1 MNLQIVTLESISER
15 ISSGG
20 TPSRGK
26 PEYFTADLSGHPW
39 VKSKELL
46 DSSIAT
52 TEEMI
57 SDEGLQNSA
66 AKYFPEDTVLIAMY
80 GANVGQL
87 GWLAKRATVNQAI
100 CGLVI
105 DERKANW
112 RFVFYS
118 LLLNRGDLTIQA
130 QGAAQQNLNQDLIR
144 QFQITLPTLP
154 VQDRVAAILSAYD
167 DLIENNLRRI
177 KILEEMARALY
188 REWFV
193 EFRFPGHAKVP
204 RVASAMGPI
213 PKGWEVASLSSL
225 VDFAKGRKP
234 KETRKT
240 SLLGDVKLLL
250 IAALEG
256 GANEFTSPEK
266 LVIAGT
272 HDTIMVMDGASS
284 CDVAIGFSGAVGSTL
299 GRFRVKEIDSFS
311 PHALYHFL
319 ASNAEGFKQKNI
331 GAAIPHANKD
341 YILSQLIAIPPRPI
355 MSQFDTQVTPIHSLI
370 EINKAR
376 VQNLRRTR
384 DLLLPRLLS
393 GQIPIA
399 EPTLSA

>member
-1 MNLQIVTLESISER
+1 VTAPEPIYPRFRLADIATVK
-15 ISSGG
+15 GG
-20 TPSRGK
+20 KRLPPNS
-26 PEYFTADLSGHPW
+26 
-39 VKSKELL
+39 ELL
-46 DSSIAT
+46 RVITPHPYIRGQDIRDGKISFDDPTFIDAETHQRIQRYTVSAGDVCITIVGNIGDVGIVPQSLHGANL
-52 TEEMI
+52 TENAVKLIDLRADCDPRFLAYALLSHDAQSQMK
-57 SDEGLQNSA
+57 LSA
-66 AKYFPEDTVLIAMY
+66 A
-80 GANVGQL
+80 
-87 GWLAKRATVNQAI
+87 
-100 CGLVI
+100 
-105 DERKANW
+105 
-112 RFVFYS
+112 
-118 LLLNRGDLTIQA
+118 
-130 QGAAQQNLNQDLIR
+130 GAAQPKLGIYKVNEIR
-144 QFQITLPTLP
+144 LVYPPIQ
-154 VQDRVAAILSAYD
+154 VQRRIAAILSAYD

-299 GRFRVKEIDSFS
+299 GRFRVKETDSFS

-384 DLLLPRLLS
+384 DLLLPRLLN
-393 GQIPIA
+393 GVC
-399 EPTLSA
+399 